1 MGLVGEWGGETFEDE
16 EQQMGLAGVVCA
28 KLSVWRHG
36 KKEKEKEEGEKG
48 EERAEAAY
56 VRACYWFW
64 D

>member
-1 MGLVGEWGGETFEDE
+1 
-16 EQQMGLAGVVCA
+16 MGLAGVVCA
-28 KLSVWRHG
+28 MPSVWTHG
-36 KKEKEKEEGEKG
+36 KKEKEKEAGEKG